1 MNNDTLLMVDGTS
14 KQVAPKNGTDY
25 SLDELQGFVDG
36 LIEIVSSP
44 NGEQIMVL
52 NEEGLLLDLEIN
64 HEASMLYHECGYR
77 DGLIVGNVLV
87 TASEKVK

>member
-14 KQVAPKNGTDY
+14 KQVTPKNGTDY

-64 HEASMLYHECGYR
+64 HEASMLYH
-77 DGLIVGNVLV
+77 
-87 TASEKVK
+87 

>member
-1 MNNDTLLMVDGTS
+1 
-14 KQVAPKNGTDY
+14 
-25 SLDELQGFVDG
+25 
-36 LIEIVSSP
+36 
-44 NGEQIMVL
+44 MVL

-64 HEASMLYHECGYR
+64 HEASMLYHEWGYR

>member
-44 NGEQIMVL
+44 NGEQTMVL
-52 NEEGLLLDLEIN
+52 NEEGLLLELDIN
-64 HEASMLYHECGYR
+64 IEASRLYYSWHKGYP
-77 DGLIVGNVLV
+77 IVGNVLV
-87 TASEKVK
+87 TSTDKVK